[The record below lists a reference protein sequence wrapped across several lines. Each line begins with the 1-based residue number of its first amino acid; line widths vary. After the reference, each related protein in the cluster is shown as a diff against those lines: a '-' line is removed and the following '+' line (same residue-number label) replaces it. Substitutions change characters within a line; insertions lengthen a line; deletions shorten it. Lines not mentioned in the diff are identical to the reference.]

1 MNIFKINVLL
11 SSLFFALP
19 LLSMQDKNQE
29 MMRLWV
35 GVDVPPWHIDK
46 PLLYQCIQKRIKET
60 VTDLKFDGGFHV
72 TVLFIG
78 NTPASKLNSVQE
90 ALSLA
95 VKDFK
100 EKIGSEKIRVTTE
113 RKFTFFENAG
123 ALVLKVHAHEAFI
136 ALREAIDKQL
146 EDHKIDFS
154 KQYKFNPHVTI
165 GKSLTLKP
173 EQIESYNTEITN
185 ALESAVDTFDIDE
198 IILYQSLNGT
208 FIPHVKIAL

>member
-1 MNIFKINVLL
+1 MNIFKISSLL

-29 MMRLWV
+29 MLRLWV
-35 GVDVPPWHIDK
+35 GVDVPAWHIDK
-46 PLLYQCIQKRIKET
+46 PLLYQRVQNRIKEKT
-60 VTDLKFDGGFHV
+60 TDLKFDDGFHV

-78 NTPASKLNSVQE
+78 NTPTVRLDSVRE

-100 EKIGSEKIRVTTE
+100 EKIGSEKIRVATE
-113 RKFTFFENAG
+113 RKFTFFENVG
-123 ALVLKVHAHEAFI
+123 ALVLKVHAHDAFI
-136 ALREAIDKQL
+136 ALRAAIDKQL
-146 EDHKIDFS
+146 EEHKIDFS

-165 GKSLTLKP
+165 GKSSTLKP
-173 EQIESYNTEITN
+173 EQIESYNTEIGN
-185 ALESAVDTFDIDE
+185 ALESAVDSFDIEE

-208 FIPHVKIAL
+208 FIPHARIAL